1 MKHAKEKLHTKN
13 ANLIVLNSLQ
23 EEGAGF
29 GVDTNKITLIEKD
42 SELAFPLMSKK
53 DVASVIVDHIIK
65 AHTCAN

>member
-1 MKHAKEKLHTKN
+1 M
-13 ANLIVLNSLQ
+13 Q

-42 SELAFPLMSKK
+42 KELAFPLMSKK
-53 DVASVIVDHIIK
+53 EVARIIVDHIIK

>member
-65 AHTCAN
+65 ANTCAN